1 MNDTPEALYRD
12 VSARY
17 ANMQLSEARFR
28 SAWLQLARTKEG
40 ASAEHAAE
48 LFVVLSALEGDPL
61 AVQDLRQRLELLM
74 NQLDGFRLSEEERG
88 SLVDDTLRLLVAPPS
103 PRLARYSARGPL
115 DGWLNVVLVR
125 QAINLRNAQ
134 QKLVEFDEVL
144 LGTMKVEAE
153 PELEL
158 LKERFRGKFSAAFRS
173 ALGKLSARQ
182 RNLLRQHYLD
192 GLTLEELGTL
202 YRVHRATVARNLA
215 DARAEL
221 LEKTRDEVAQRIGVS
236 RLEVDSIVKLVQSR
250 LDVSAT
256 FFLSQPGGAR

>member
-1 MNDTPEALYRD
+1 MSDTPEALFRD

-17 ANMQLSEARFR
+17 RQMRLSEAQFR
-28 SAWLQLARTKEG
+28 SAWLQLAGTKEG
-40 ASAEHAAE
+40 PSPEHAAD
-48 LFVVLSALEGDPL
+48 LFVVLAALDGDRVAL
-61 AVQDLRQRLELLM
+61 AELRRRLESLTQL
-74 NQLDGFRLSEEERG
+74 LDGFRLSAEER
-88 SLVDDTLRLLVAPPS
+88 SSVLDDTLRLLVAPPA
-103 PRLARYSARGPL
+103 PRIARYSARGPL

-134 QKLVEFDEVL
+134 QKQVEFDEVL

-153 PELEL
+153 PEIEL
-158 LKERFRGKFSAAFRS
+158 LKQRFRGEFSAAFRL

-202 YRVHRATVARNLA
+202 YRVHRATIARNLA
-215 DARAEL
+215 DARTEL

-236 RLEVDSIVKLVQSR
+236 RLEVDSIVRLVQSR

-256 FFLSQPGGAR
+256 FFLSQPGAAR